1 MNRKPIKSI
10 IIAVL
15 SMLILSACGAANG
28 ASSNVTPTAI
38 PTVIADSAII
48 AEGRLEPLRDAEIAF
63 NASGV
68 VSEVLVKEGEQVEKG
83 QPLIRLGDESDTN
96 YAAAQLELVSAQ
108 KDLNDLL
115 NSSGADLAQ
124 VVIDLKDAKEAY
136 DKAEDYLHYLQN
148 SKKVPQSETKL
159 FLETKRSSWMY
170 VYKTKT
176 FKGPAPEDWIIEAQN
191 DLALKKAKLDEAQ
204 RAYDRMKGGA
214 DADQLAVL
222 QARLD
227 AAKAGVAAFEVIAPF
242 DGVVAGLNAKEGS
255 SINAGQS
262 AVTIADF
269 SSWLVKTKDLTEID
283 VVKLAEGQPVTV
295 TLDALPDVQLKGK
308 ILSIG
313 QNYSENQGDI
323 VYEVTILLTDTPPT
337 LRWGMT
343 TAVKFER

>member
-1 MNRKPIKSI
+1 MKQKTF
-10 IIAVL
+10 IALMLL
-15 SMLILSACGAANG
+15 SLLVSACSAVGQAAS
-28 ASSNVTPTAI
+28 ATPEAI
-38 PTVIADSAII
+38 PTVIADSTII
-48 AEGRLEPLRDAEIAF
+48 AEGRVEPLRDAEIAF

-68 VSEVLVKEGEQVEKG
+68 VSEVLVEEGETVKKG
-83 QPLIRLGDESDTN
+83 QPLIRLGDELDTQ

-108 KDLNDLL
+108 KALNDLL
-115 NSSGADLAQ
+115 NTSGADLAQ
-124 VVIDLKDAKEAY
+124 AVIDLKQAKEDF
-136 DKAEDYLHYLQN
+136 DKADDYLNYLEN
-148 SKKVPQSETKL
+148 SKKVPQSQTKL
-159 FLETKRSSWMY
+159 FLETKRNSWMY

-204 RAYDRMKGGA
+204 NTYDRMKGGA

-242 DGVVAGLNAKEGS
+242 DGVVAEMNAKQGG
-255 SINAGQS
+255 SINAGES

-269 SSWLVKTKDLTEID
+269 SSWLVKTTDLTEID
-283 VVKLAEGQPVTV
+283 VVELAEGQPVTV

-313 QNYSENQGDI
+313 QNYSENQGDV
-323 VYEVTILLTDTPPT
+323 VYEVTILLTDTHPNM
-337 LRWGMT
+337 RWGMT
-343 TAVKFER
+343 AAVKFE